1 MSFLK
6 QNKIFCLV
14 LFISLVFFIT
24 LFYLN
29 SLVKKSLNETE
40 LKINRASQNLD
51 SINEELLLYTSLDT
65 DYDIA
70 VNNLA
75 YLADIEKNQKVFWK
89 SLLNVKE
96 NHYLGWKKRSP
107 EAVNAEITKLF
118 TNLRNQ
124 SNNAQLSLPS
134 EESSSD
140 SGFLNT
146 IEKMTE
152 TYGFGLSS
160 YDGFWPNFNDE
171 ESMKLD
177 IQGKIIKQLV
187 GFLCNSTDDIY
198 PISLLEIKR
207 EPVGKTDQKHIA
219 SDKIN
224 LDDKSGF
231 LLRDNLELQSLVFEI
246 KFRSHTS
253 HARSFVNQ
261 LRPPFLIRN
270 FRVERL
276 LEDSQP
282 SSFQGGAGITPFG
295 DDSEGEPSAKKLLPI
310 VTDVKS
316 DFTILIEYLTS
327 PRKGISLLNL
337 TGLLKEDSNREIY
350 AKFLTDSGNGELIK
364 EVQDSLLN
372 HEDN

>member
-6 QNKIFCLV
+6 QNKTFCLVILISLV
-14 LFISLVFFIT
+14 LFIFLFF
-24 LFYLN
+24 LN
-29 SLVKKSLNETE
+29 SSVKKSLNETE
-40 LKINRASQNLD
+40 SKIKSAKQNLD

-65 DYDIA
+65 DHDLA

-89 SLLNVKE
+89 SLLNEKE
-96 NHYLGWKKRSP
+96 NHYLGWKKRTP

-146 IEKMTE
+146 TETVAE

-187 GFLCNSTDDIY
+187 GFLCNSTDDTHSIA
-198 PISLLEIKR
+198 LLGIKR
-207 EPVGKTDQKHIA
+207 EPVGTTDQNHIA

-231 LLRDNLELQSLVFEI
+231 LLRGNLELQSFVFEL

-253 HARSFVNQ
+253 HARSFINQ

-282 SSFQGGAGITPFG
+282 SSFQGGGGISPFG
-295 DDSEGEPSAKKLLPI
+295 DESDGEPSAKKL
-310 VTDVKS
+310 
-316 DFTILIEYLTS
+316 
-327 PRKGISLLNL
+327 
-337 TGLLKEDSNREIY
+337 
-350 AKFLTDSGNGELIK
+350 
-364 EVQDSLLN
+364 
-372 HEDN
+372 